1 METIDRM
8 SGKEFEEYVAAR
20 FRQSGWD
27 VCDTPATG
35 DFGVDLVAK
44 KGGQWFAVQCK
55 RSGKPIGI
63 PAVQQVFSG
72 AAHYH
77 CKASMVVS
85 NQEFTPA
92 AKALAGL
99 HNCVLIGR
107 SKLPMT
113 VTEWGL

>member
-1 METIDRM
+1 L
-8 SGKEFEEYVAAR
+8 GL
-20 FRQSGWD
+20 
-27 VCDTPATG
+27 

-55 RSGKPIGI
+55 RSGKPVGI

-77 CKASMVVS
+77 CKASIVVS

-92 AKALAGL
+92 RRGACRPSQLRINWSIEAADDAD
-99 HNCVLIGR
+99 
-107 SKLPMT
+107 
-113 VTEWGL
+113 